1 MVTLEVGKKY
11 RVNNP
16 KYNDVKY
23 VEVLSVDDYKDNCG
37 RTVFAV
43 ARTLMGDVPVTYYSD
58 GRYLEEGPAAWDI
71 VGEYVEPIST
81 HFYAVARNG
90 ILAMDALYLSK
101 DAAINESH
109 GWPVIKLKVEQVEEE

>member
-43 ARTLMGDVPVTYYSD
+43 ARTL
-58 GRYLEEGPAAWDI
+58 RI
-71 VGEYVEPIST
+71 VSY
-81 HFYAVARNG
+81 
-90 ILAMDALYLSK
+90 
-101 DAAINESH
+101 
-109 GWPVIKLKVEQVEEE
+109 